1 MVLDFFVCQRI
12 ESVTNYRVKNS
23 SGLERC
29 QYIKFLPFMH
39 LRTIGSWAPRMV
51 LPELGRSEP
60 WEQSQKSGL
69 STARCGPETFKNLV
83 VVLFVILIWGNTN
96 IHRPYSWHAQG
107 TVWCQ
112 GLNIFIIHIGCLSSR
127 PLWHWLI
134 DSDFLIC
141 SSLKSILMRI
151 FFMSLLIIC
160 IFYQWLLELIPL
172 EFVVSHIWLFSEI
185 APVSVIRDHL
195 VGS

>member
-1 MVLDFFVCQRI
+1 MVIDFLCQRI

-23 SGLERC
+23 SGPERC

-39 LRTIGSWAPRMV
+39 LRTIWSWAPNMV
-51 LPELGRSEP
+51 LPEVGRSEP

-69 STARCGPETFKNLV
+69 STARCGPETLKNL
-83 VVLFVILIWGNTN
+83 VVLFVILIWANTN
-96 IHRPYSWHAQG
+96 ILRPHSWHAQG

-112 GLNIFIIHIGCLSSR
+112 GLNIFIIHIRCLSSHL
-127 PLWHWLI
+127 LWHWLI
-134 DSDFLIC
+134 DSDFFIC
-141 SSLKSILMRI
+141 SFLKSILVRI

-160 IFYQWLLELIPL
+160 IFYQWLLEPIPVG
-172 EFVVSHIWLFSEI
+172 FVVSHIWLLSEI